1 MGWDFGVYTPEGHVK
16 VEYGDRVFIRDGAI
30 HVEKGR

>member
-1 MGWDFGVYTPEGHVK
+1 MGWRFTVHNGTEYVK